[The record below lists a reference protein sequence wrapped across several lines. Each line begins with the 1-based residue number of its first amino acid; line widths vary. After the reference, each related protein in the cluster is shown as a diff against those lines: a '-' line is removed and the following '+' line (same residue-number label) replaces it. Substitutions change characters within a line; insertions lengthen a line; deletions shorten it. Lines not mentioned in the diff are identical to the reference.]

1 MNKMKS
7 KKNFLKRC
15 SKNYSMMIGVIVL
28 FIILIV
34 VLSVPIFSHTD
45 PNKINYESMLQSPS
59 VTHIMGT
66 DSFGRDLFTRVATG
80 GRISIAIGLE
90 VMLGTTVLG
99 VLIALLAGYNDK
111 FDMIVMRLMD
121 VMMSFPSLLLA
132 IALTAVFSN
141 SIEGVSIALTI
152 AYVPRTVRILRSS
165 ILTLREETYVEA
177 AQAIGVKPITILF
190 KHILPGT
197 LPVLIVQETFLFAYA
212 ILAEAGISFVGVG
225 VQPPDA
231 SWGNILS
238 DATTLL
244 HEAPW
249 TVMFPGLAIML
260 TVLAL
265 NLIGDGLREVLDPKR
280 LKGNA
285 ND

>member
-1 MNKMKS
+1 
-7 KKNFLKRC
+7 
-15 SKNYSMMIGVIVL
+15 MMIGVIIL
-28 FIILIV
+28 FITLIV
-34 VLSVPIFSHTD
+34 VISVPLFSDID
-45 PNKINYESMLQSPS
+45 PNKINYESMLKPPS
-59 VTHIMGT
+59 ALHIMGT
-66 DSFGRDLFTRVATG
+66 DSFGRDLFTRIATG
-80 GRISIAIGLE
+80 GRVSIIIGLE

-111 FDMIVMRLMD
+111 LDMIIMRLMD

-152 AYVPRTVRILRSS
+152 AYTPRTVRILRSS

>member
-7 KKNFLKRC
+7 KKNFFQRC
-15 SKNYSMMIGVIVL
+15 MKNYSMMIGVIIL
-28 FIILIV
+28 FITLIV
-34 VLSVPIFSHTD
+34 VISVPLFSDID
-45 PNKINYESMLQSPS
+45 PNKINYESMLKPPS
-59 VTHIMGT
+59 ALHIMGT
-66 DSFGRDLFTRVATG
+66 DSFGRDLFTRIATG
-80 GRISIAIGLE
+80 GRVSIIIGLE

-111 FDMIVMRLMD
+111 LDMIIMRLMD

-152 AYVPRTVRILRSS
+152 AYTPRTVRILRSS

>member
-66 DSFGRDLFTRVATG
+66 DSFGRDLFTRIATG